1 MANDPISTW
10 ANDAQ
15 EKENKRYTESAI
27 PKNSINTP
35 LELTRQELMKKLESL
50 VIEHKRVVNNSND
63 IKLQLIEER
72 EKQQQI
78 LKILNNEHT
87 TI

>member
-1 MANDPISTW
+1 M
-10 ANDAQ
+10 
-15 EKENKRYTESAI
+15 ESAI

-35 LELTRQELMKKLESL
+35 LTPTRQELLEKLQKL
-50 VIEHKRVVNNSND
+50 VTENERLSTNSNE

-72 EKQQQI
+72 EKLQKI

>member
-1 MANDPISTW
+1 M
-10 ANDAQ
+10 
-15 EKENKRYTESAI
+15 ESGI

-35 LELTRQELMKKLESL
+35 LQTTRQELLEKLQEL
-50 VIEHKRVVNNSND
+50 VIENERLSTNSNE

-72 EKQQQI
+72 EKLQKI

>member
-1 MANDPISTW
+1 M
-10 ANDAQ
+10 
-15 EKENKRYTESAI
+15 ESGI

-35 LELTRQELMKKLESL
+35 LEPTRQELLEKLQNL
-50 VIEHKRVVNNSND
+50 VVENQRLSTNSND

-72 EKQQQI
+72 EKLQKI

>member
-1 MANDPISTW
+1 MANDPISKW
-10 ANDAQ
+10 ANNAQ

-35 LELTRQELMKKLESL
+35 LEPTRQELMEKLQSL

-72 EKQQQI
+72 EKMQ
-78 LKILNNEHT
+78 KILSIINE
-87 TI
+87 